1 MVHVS
6 LTTLLMLGMIVGLV
20 LLGIFWMYAV
30 WKQRRLEG
38 RARQDLI
45 SCRICGNIYE
55 NAARSPMTACP
66 QCGSLNESTKP
77 KPI

>member
-1 MVHVS
+1 MIQVS
-6 LTTLLMLGMIVGLV
+6 LTTLLLLGMVVGLL
-20 LLGIFWMYAV
+20 LLGGFWLYAV
-30 WKQRRLEG
+30 LKQRRIEG
-38 RARQDLI
+38 RARQDLV

-55 NAARSPMTACP
+55 NTVRSPMTACP